1 LFPLSPVDLLHNQQK
16 NTSEAGFKDGELDLS
31 SLHNQSAPSN
41 SSPPAQT
48 MCDSNNQS
56 QNEQFDQDYL
66 DRYDLVIGM
75 AGKPIKRY
83 LAEIEKKIGKPMSS
97 I

>member
-1 LFPLSPVDLLHNQQK
+1 
-16 NTSEAGFKDGELDLS
+16 
-31 SLHNQSAPSN
+31 
-41 SSPPAQT
+41 
-48 MCDSNNQS
+48 
-56 QNEQFDQDYL
+56 L

-83 LAEIEKKIGKPMSS
+83 LAEIEKKIGHALSS

>member
-1 LFPLSPVDLLHNQQK
+1 
-16 NTSEAGFKDGELDLS
+16 
-31 SLHNQSAPSN
+31 
-41 SSPPAQT
+41 
-48 MCDSNNQS
+48 
-56 QNEQFDQDYL
+56 
-66 DRYDLVIGM
+66 M